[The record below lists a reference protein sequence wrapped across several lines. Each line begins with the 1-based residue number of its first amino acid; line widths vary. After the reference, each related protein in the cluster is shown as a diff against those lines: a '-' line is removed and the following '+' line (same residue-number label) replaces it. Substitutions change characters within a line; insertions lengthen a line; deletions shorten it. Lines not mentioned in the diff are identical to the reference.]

1 MKVIFIII
9 GIIGVGFNLFYSGKP
24 SIQQPL
30 DFQKTGPI
38 ALIVG
43 IISLVLGIFVF

>member
-1 MKVIFIII
+1 MKAVFIII
-9 GIIGVGFNLFYSGKP
+9 GIIGVGFNLFYSGKSP
-24 SIQQPL
+24 IHQPL

-43 IISLVLGIFVF
+43 IISLVLGIWIF